1 VAPEAG
7 VRVESSLTGGKTMS
21 MTKRSAEYEAMMREQ
36 EECRDPHEELAYQVW
51 ADDGGPHRDEPEDA
65 GQREF

>member
-1 VAPEAG
+1 
-7 VRVESSLTGGKTMS
+7 MS